1 MITAE
6 NIFLATMT
14 ACVTYAAVR
23 SFDALEEMRKTS
35 ASRKRWSRLMR
46 VVEDARREIDAR

>member
-6 NIFLATMT
+6 NIFLATMV
-14 ACVTYAAVR
+14 ACITYAAVR
-23 SFDALEEMRKTS
+23 SYDALEEMRKVN
-35 ASRKRWSRLMR
+35 AGRRRWAKLMR